1 MASTELSKADL
12 RTAEP
17 RAAAPVLVVD
27 DRPDKRLALLAAL
40 GDGMEVVTAA
50 SGDEALR
57 HVLTRAFAVVL
68 MDVHMPGIDGFET
81 ARLMRGR
88 EQSRHTPIIFVTADD
103 SDVAR
108 AYSLGAVDFVH
119 APFAPE
125 ILRAKVAVFAEL
137 FRKTEDIRLLND
149 TLQARLREL
158 TALNEELEAF
168 SYSVSHD
175 LRAPLRH
182 VSGFLDLLRRRAEG
196 QLDEPSRRYIDLIG
210 NAAARMASLI
220 DDLLSFSRTSRQGL
234 RPTTVDLNAL
244 IQDVRD
250 GLAPELGQR
259 EVSFEIADL
268 PKLWGD
274 YALLRIVFTNL
285 LENALKYTRTRAQ
298 ARIEVGARTEADQVV
313 VFVRDNGVGFDMEY
327 AGKLFGVFQRLHRAD
342 EFEGTGIG
350 LATVRRVVT
359 RHGGRTWAESA
370 PDQGATLYVALPR
383 RPAGEAG

>member
-1 MASTELSKADL
+1 MASTET
-12 RTAEP
+12 RPGEP
-17 RAAAPVLVVD
+17 RSAAPVLVVD

-57 HVLTRAFAVVL
+57 HLLNRAFAVVL

-81 ARLMRGR
+81 ARLIRGR
-88 EQSRHTPIIFVTADD
+88 EQSQHTPIIFVTADD
-103 SDVAR
+103 RDAAR
-108 AYSLGAVDFVH
+108 GYSLGAVDFVH

-137 FRKTEDIRLLND
+137 FRKTEDVRLLNA

-158 TALNEELEAF
+158 TALNDELEAF

-210 NAAARMASLI
+210 SAATRMAALI
-220 DDLLSFSRTSRQGL
+220 DDLLSFSRTSRSGM
-234 RPTTVDLNAL
+234 RPTVVDLNSL
-244 IQDVRD
+244 IQDVRET
-250 GLAPELGQR
+250 LSPELAQR
-259 EVSFEIADL
+259 EVSFRIGEL
-268 PKLWGD
+268 PKVWGD
-274 YALLRIVFTNL
+274 YALLRIVFANL
-285 LENALKYTRTRAQ
+285 LENAVKYTRTRAH
-298 ARIEVGARTEADQVV
+298 AHVDVGARVEGDEVV
-313 VFVRDNGVGFDMEY
+313 VFVRDDGVGFDMEY

-350 LATVRRVVT
+350 LATVRRVVG

-370 PDQGATLYVALPR
+370 PEKGATLYVALPR
-383 RPAGEAG
+383 RPPGEDG

>member
-1 MASTELSKADL
+1 
-12 RTAEP
+12 
-17 RAAAPVLVVD
+17 VLVVD
-27 DRPDKRLALLAAL
+27 DRPDKRLALLTAL
-40 GDGMEVVTAA
+40 GDGLDVVTAA
-50 SGDEALR
+50 SGDDALR
-57 HVLTRAFAVVL
+57 HLLTRSFAVVL

-81 ARLMRGR
+81 ARLIRGR

-108 AYSLGAVDFVH
+108 GYSLGAVDFVH
-119 APFAPE
+119 APFVPE

-137 FRKTEDIRLLND
+137 FRKTEDVRLLNE

-182 VSGFLDLLRRRAEG
+182 VSGFLDLLRRRSEG

-210 NAAARMASLI
+210 SAATRMAALI

-234 RPTTVDLNAL
+234 RPTNVDLNML

-250 GLAPELGQR
+250 SLAPEIGTR
-259 EVSFEIADL
+259 EVSFQIGDL

-274 YALLRIVFTNL
+274 YSLLRIVFTNI
-285 LENALKYTRTRAQ
+285 LENALKYTRTRERAQ
-298 ARIEVGARTEADQVV
+298 IDVGARMEGDEVV

-327 AGKLFGVFQRLHRAD
+327 AGKLYGVFQRLHRAD

-350 LATVRRVVT
+350 LATVRRVVG

-370 PDQGATLYVALPR
+370 PEKGTTLYVALPR
-383 RPAGEAG
+383 RPPGEGG